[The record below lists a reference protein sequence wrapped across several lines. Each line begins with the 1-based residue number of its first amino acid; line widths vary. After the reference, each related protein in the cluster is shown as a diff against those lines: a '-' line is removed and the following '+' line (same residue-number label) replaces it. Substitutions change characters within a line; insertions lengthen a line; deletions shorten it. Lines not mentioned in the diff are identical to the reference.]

1 MVSAANPYAV
11 KAAVAILEKGGSATD
26 AAIAAHLVLGLVE
39 PQSSGLGGGGFMLNF
54 DFKTNDLTF
63 IDGRETAPS
72 SAKIDMFMKDDGTVM
87 SFMEAVP
94 SGKAVGTPG
103 IVALYETAHKAYGLL
118 PWNVLFKDAIDLANN
133 GFIVSPRLAS
143 YVELAEK
150 RGRLSKNPLTK
161 KYFYP
166 NDVKI
171 KNGDLL
177 KNFEYA
183 KSLNIDVI
191 IIDHHKPDEESN
203 EFYSLVNP
211 NSTLDTS
218 GYGFLCSAGLVY
230 IFLNYLNNIIKL
242 DSFRADRK
250 VNIKDYLDLVAL
262 ATVCDVVPLINL
274 NRAFVFE
281 GLKILSKRKNLGL
294 KILSDES
301 QLEKKPDEEDLGFFF
316 GPRLNAGGRVGKSS
330 IGEELLSIKD
340 EEEAEI
346 IAKQLNTLNYQRKL
360 IEEKVFTEAIDQIN
374 SNNIEKKNFILVYSD
389 IWHEG
394 VLGIVASRIKEKF
407 QKPVIVLTKDNNL
420 NYKGSGRSIL
430 GVDIGN
436 LIIQAKKKNIL
447 IKGGGHSMA
456 AGLTLEKSKIE
467 EFDKFCSNYVLR
479 IMRKKNEDK
488 VLKFDEVLSL
498 NSINDDL
505 YNSIKS
511 IAPFG
516 EGNPKPKFLFNNIK
530 IIKPTLIGNP
540 KKHLS
545 FFISDNSSK
554 SIKAIL
560 FNANDNLLGKTI
572 LSNHKKNLFSFI
584 GFINKT
590 YWRNKVY
597 FEAII
602 EDGVLEKVII

>member
-1 MVSAANPYAV
+1 MNLESNTKKNFLYPEKSLLGNLWLKKSIDKRLSLNISQKYSFSLMSSNLISSRCLEIDNVEKFLNPSLEKFLPDPIIFNDMKKAVSKVYHAL
-11 KAAVAILEKGGSATD
+11 KKKEKIAILGD
-26 AAIAAHLVLGLVE
+26 YDVDGLTSV
-39 PQSSGLGGGGFMLNF
+39 
-54 DFKTNDLTF
+54 
-63 IDGRETAPS
+63 
-72 SAKIDMFMKDDGTVM
+72 V
-87 SFMEAVP
+87 
-94 SGKAVGTPG
+94 
-103 IVALYETAHKAYGLL
+103 
-118 PWNVLFKDAIDLANN
+118 
-133 GFIVSPRLAS
+133 
-143 YVELAEK
+143 
-150 RGRLSKNPLTK
+150 
-161 KYFYP
+161 
-166 NDVKI
+166 
-171 KNGDLL
+171 LL
-177 KNFEYA
+177 KNYLKFYDLDVFSYIPDRIKEGYGPNKKAIDIIKSKKINLLIMVDCGTNSHKTIKYA

-242 DSFRADRK
+242 DSFRADKK

-301 QLEKKPDEEDLGFFF
+301 QLEKKPDEQDLGFFF

>member
-1 MVSAANPYAV
+1 MNLESNTKKNFLYPEKSLLGNLWLKKSIDKRLSLNISQKYSFSLMSSNLISSRCLEIDNVEKFLNPSLEKFLPDPIIFNDMKKAVSKVYHAL
-11 KAAVAILEKGGSATD
+11 KKKEKIAILGD
-26 AAIAAHLVLGLVE
+26 YDVDGLTSV
-39 PQSSGLGGGGFMLNF
+39 
-54 DFKTNDLTF
+54 
-63 IDGRETAPS
+63 
-72 SAKIDMFMKDDGTVM
+72 V
-87 SFMEAVP
+87 
-94 SGKAVGTPG
+94 
-103 IVALYETAHKAYGLL
+103 
-118 PWNVLFKDAIDLANN
+118 
-133 GFIVSPRLAS
+133 
-143 YVELAEK
+143 
-150 RGRLSKNPLTK
+150 
-161 KYFYP
+161 
-166 NDVKI
+166 
-171 KNGDLL
+171 LL
-177 KNFEYA
+177 KNYLKFYDLDVFSYIPDRIKEGYGPNKKAIDIIKSKKINLLIMVDCGTNSHKTIKYA

-242 DSFRADRK
+242 DSFRADKK

-301 QLEKKPDEEDLGFFF
+301 QLEKKPDEQDLGFFF

-374 SNNIEKKNFILVYSD
+374 SNNIEKKNFILVYND